1 MIHVVAAALVDPERR
16 VLLTQRPPGR
26 DFAGS
31 WEFPG
36 GKREAGESPL
46 DALARE
52 LHEELGIAPLTCAP
66 LIRIPCAY
74 PDKRLLLDVYR
85 VDAYRGELHGREGQ
99 ALRWTPIS
107 ALDRSEMPPADHP
120 AVTALQLPEA
130 YLVTPEPGPLPDFLA
145 RLDAALERG
154 LRLVQVRAKTGPD
167 ADWVPLLRS
176 AQARVRAQGGRLLVN
191 ARIELART
199 LGLDGVHLTARQVA
213 GLSRRPLAPDAW
225 VGASCHDAAE
235 LARAVRLG
243 ADFAVLGPVRPT
255 PSHPGAPSLG
265 WERFAAL
272 VADCPLPVYA
282 LGGLGPA
289 DLATARAAGA
299 QGVAGISGLW

>member
-1 MIHVVAAALVDPERR
+1 VIHVVAAALVDPERG

-26 DFAGS
+26 DFAGC

-52 LHEELGIAPLTCAP
+52 LHEELGIVPLASAP
-66 LIRIPCAY
+66 LIRIPCTY
-74 PDKRLLLDVYR
+74 PDKRLVLEVYR
-85 VDAYRGELHGREGQ
+85 VDAYRGELRGREGQ

-107 ALDRSEMPPADHP
+107 ALDRSEMPPADHT

-130 YLVTPEPGPLPDFLA
+130 YLVTPEPGPVPDFLT
-145 RLDAALERG
+145 RLDAALARG
-154 LRLVQVRAKTGPD
+154 LRLVQVRAKTGSD
-167 ADWVPLLRS
+167 AEWVPLLRS
-176 AQARVRAQGGRLLVN
+176 AQARVRAHGGRLLVN
-191 ARIELART
+191 ARIELAQA

-213 GLSRRPLAPDAW
+213 ELSRRPMAPGAW

-243 ADFAVLGPVRPT
+243 ADFAVLGPVRAT

-265 WERFAAL
+265 WDRFAAL

-289 DLATARAAGA
+289 DLATAQAAGA